1 MVRMSALISHDRRGF
16 LQGFGSA
23 FLAYPLTQVAFPGLS
38 SAAEVVK
45 TAGVTALEPLNRF
58 PRMMQEWLVEQ
69 VRASGQRRDKALAA
83 LKTKADAEAYVKS
96 VRERIMKCFGPF
108 PEKTPLNAKV
118 TGVVER
124 DVYNIEKVIFES
136 RPGFFVTANVYV
148 PKGRKSPMPGVVGSC
163 GHSLNGKAAE
173 AYQSFAQGLARMG
186 YVCCIFDPIGQG
198 ERFQYIGEVKGKPL
212 MSRYGGGV
220 SEHNLA
226 GNQQVLV
233 GEALCSWRAWDG
245 IRALDYLLSREDVD
259 PKHVGITGNS
269 GGGTMT
275 TWLCGVESRWTM
287 AAPSCFVTTFRRN
300 AENELPADAEQ
311 CPPHVLAL
319 DLDHA
324 DFLAAMAPKPVIIL
338 TKEKDF
344 FDVRGGEEAHAKLE
358 PLYTLLGAPDNLGFF
373 TGPTY
378 HGYTQE
384 NREAMYRW
392 FNKVT
397 GVSDAQTEPQ
407 LVIEKDETLLCTPHG
422 QVSEL
427 NSRTVFSFTK
437 EKAESL
443 SKHLRSDQAASA
455 SIDRL
460 VLNLLKMP
468 PLQGVPDYRIPRNSG
483 VRKYPAKHSCT
494 YLVETEPGIEAVVIR
509 LNDEPLTSRL
519 PRGQKR
525 AVLYISHHSADAELR
540 DEPLLTDLFKAEP
553 DAAFFACDVRGIG
566 DSQPDTCGI
575 DQFLKPYGSHYFY
588 ASHSNMLDR
597 PLLGQRTFDVL
608 RVIALLVAN
617 GHEEIH
623 LAGKG
628 WGAQVATFAALLSE
642 KVVQVTLKN
651 APASFEDIAKTE
663 DYKWPLAAFLPGV
676 LQHFDLPQ
684 CYQALQAKKLA
695 NLEVWGAMDGM
706 S

>member
-1 MVRMSALISHDRRGF
+1 
-16 LQGFGSA
+16 
-23 FLAYPLTQVAFPGLS
+23 
-38 SAAEVVK
+38 
-45 TAGVTALEPLNRF
+45 
-58 PRMMQEWLVEQ
+58 
-69 VRASGQRRDKALAA
+69 
-83 LKTKADAEAYVKS
+83 
-96 VRERIMKCFGPF
+96 
-108 PEKTPLNAKV
+108 
-118 TGVVER
+118 
-124 DVYNIEKVIFES
+124 
-136 RPGFFVTANVYV
+136 
-148 PKGRKSPMPGVVGSC
+148 
-163 GHSLNGKAAE
+163 
-173 AYQSFAQGLARMG
+173 
-186 YVCCIFDPIGQG
+186 
-198 ERFQYIGEVKGKPL
+198 
-212 MSRYGGGV
+212 
-220 SEHNLA
+220 
-226 GNQQVLV
+226 
-233 GEALCSWRAWDG
+233 
-245 IRALDYLLSREDVD
+245 
-259 PKHVGITGNS
+259 
-269 GGGTMT
+269 
-275 TWLCGVESRWTM
+275 M

-344 FDVRGGEEAHAKLE
+344 FDVRGGEEAYAKLK

-392 FNKVT
+392 FNKAT

-427 NSRTVFSFTK
+427 NSRTLFSFTK

-443 SKHLRSDQAASA
+443 SKHLRPDQAASA
-455 SIDRL
+455 GIDRL

-468 PLQGVPDYRIPRNSG
+468 PLKGVPEYRIPRNSG

-509 LNDEPLTSRL
+509 LDSEPLTSRL

-540 DEPLLTDLFKAEP
+540 DEPLLADLFKAEP

-566 DSQPDTCGI
+566 DSQPDTCGV

-588 ASHSNMLDR
+588 ASHNNMLDR

-608 RVIALLVAN
+608 QVIALLVAS

-628 WGAQVATFAALLSE
+628 WGAQLATFAGLLS
-642 KVVQVTLKN
+642 KNVVQVTLKN
-651 APASFEDIAKTE
+651 APASFEDIAGTE
-663 DYKWPLAAFLPGV
+663 DYQWPLAAFLPGV

-684 CYQALQAKKLA
+684 CYQALQTNKLA
-695 NLEVWGAMDGM
+695 NLEPWGATDGM